1 MLFKNVSASASQV
14 SLDCA
19 FLDTVGDS
27 STSCWTTQVL
37 LQNQM
42 VTFKLDT
49 GAEVAAVSEAT
60 FKSLTEVVLKQPDR
74 KLFGPTHQALEV
86 VGEFRGKLSVGDNM
100 YQGDIYVI
108 RGLKN
113 NLLGLSAITSLQLIR
128 RICSIVTH
136 QNVQQQFPKVFGG
149 LGTFGE
155 EYVIKLHD
163 EATPHALYTPRNVPI
178 PMREKVKKELDRMES
193 MGVISKVLEPT
204 PWCAGMVVVPK
215 NLEM

>member
-1 MLFKNVSASASQV
+1 MHSAFQGKSTSQV

-37 LQNQM
+37 LQDQM

-49 GAEVAAVSEAT
+49 GAEVIAVSEAT

-74 KLFGPTHQALEV
+74 KLFCPTHQTLEV

-113 NLLGLSAITSLQLIR
+113 NIPGLSAITSLQLI
-128 RICSIVTH
+128 H
-136 QNVQQQFPKVFGG
+136 
-149 LGTFGE
+149 
-155 EYVIKLHD
+155 
-163 EATPHALYTPRNVPI
+163 
-178 PMREKVKKELDRMES
+178 
-193 MGVISKVLEPT
+193 
-204 PWCAGMVVVPK
+204 
-215 NLEM
+215 

>member
-1 MLFKNVSASASQV
+1 MYIQRDTNSKCMNRADNSLCTRCGCSKHYRMEMCPASSARCHKCDKRGHYSAQCFSRKASASASQV

-19 FLDTVGDS
+19 FLDTVGDG

-49 GAEVAAVSEAT
+49 GAEVTAVSEAT

-100 YQGDIYVI
+100 YQGDICYS
-108 RGLKN
+108 RTQEQFSRALCN
-113 NLLGLSAITSLQLIR
+113 HQLTTHTSTLFNCYSPKCSTTIPKSLWWTWHIWR
-128 RICSIVTH
+128 RICH
-136 QNVQQQFPKVFGG
+136 Q
-149 LGTFGE
+149 T
-155 EYVIKLHD
+155 
-163 EATPHALYTPRNVPI
+163 A
-178 PMREKVKKELDRMES
+178 
-193 MGVISKVLEPT
+193 
-204 PWCAGMVVVPK
+204 
-215 NLEM
+215 